1 VGLWQ
6 TIRGWFIR
14 EDDPSFAEEQEP
26 TVSSVQYPRPDT
38 LADGPAHETAEDEQE
53 GDGFR

>member
-14 EDDPSFAEEQEP
+14 EDDPSLGQDEEP
-26 TVSSVQYPRPDT
+26 TVSAVPYPRPDT
-38 LADGPAHETAEDEQE
+38 LSDGPAEETVEDERE

>member
-14 EDDPSFAEEQEP
+14 EDDPSLGQEEEP
-26 TVSSVQYPRPDT
+26 TVSAVPYPRPDT
-38 LADGPAHETAEDEQE
+38 LSDGAAEQTVEDERE